1 MSPQQKLWVA
11 LAKERLYNLGW
22 TQTQLAEA
30 AGVAKATIS
39 ELFKYG
45 KGSRKLKKKIS
56 KILEI
61 EDSEEK

>member
-1 MSPQQKLWVA
+1 MSQQQKLWVA

-30 AGVAKATIS
+30 VGVAKATIS

-45 KGSRKLKKKIS
+45 KGSRKLTKIS

>member
-1 MSPQQKLWVA
+1 MSQQQKLRVA

-22 TQTQLAEA
+22 TQTQLAETV
-30 AGVAKATIS
+30 GVAKATIS

-45 KGSRKLKKKIS
+45 KGSRKLKNKIS